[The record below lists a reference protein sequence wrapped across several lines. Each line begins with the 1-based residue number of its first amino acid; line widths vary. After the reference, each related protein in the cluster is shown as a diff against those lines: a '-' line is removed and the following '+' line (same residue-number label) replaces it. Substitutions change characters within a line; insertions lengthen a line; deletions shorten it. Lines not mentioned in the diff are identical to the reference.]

1 VTIWFDG
8 VMWNFRVAEIEE
20 EGEELP
26 MPEFP
31 EEPFPKYLAR
41 AIKKLVITSRSHNII
56 KGIIRPT

>member
-1 VTIWFDG
+1 
-8 VMWNFRVAEIEE
+8 
-20 EGEELP
+20 

-31 EEPFPKYLAR
+31 DEPFPKYLAR